1 MRNPCRIL
9 VGKLFDKW
17 PYFEDYELGED
28 KIKMN
33 HRKIP
38 NPHPA
43 SFALITVIDV
53 CTETL
58 LKIIHLIQAM
68 KSYR

>member
-1 MRNPCRIL
+1 L

-17 PYFEDYELGED
+17 PYFGDYELGED
-28 KIKMN
+28 KIKIN
-33 HRKIP
+33 HRSKP
-38 NPHPA
+38 NHHPA
-43 SFALITVIDV
+43 SFALNIVIAV

-58 LKIIHLIQAM
+58 LKIIHLMQAM

>member
-1 MRNPCRIL
+1 L

-33 HRKIP
+33 HRRIP
-38 NPHPA
+38 NHHPA
-43 SFALITVIDV
+43 SFALKTVIAV

-58 LKIIHLIQAM
+58 LKIIHLMQAM

>member
-1 MRNPCRIL
+1 M
-9 VGKLFDKW
+9 KLFDKW
-17 PYFEDYELGED
+17 PYFEDYELGEN

-38 NPHPA
+38 NHYPA
-43 SFALITVIDV
+43 SFALVTVIVV
-53 CTETL
+53 CMETL
-58 LKIIHLIQAM
+58 LKIIHLIRAM

>member
-1 MRNPCRIL
+1 L

-17 PYFEDYELGED
+17 PYFEGYELGKD

-38 NPHPA
+38 NHHPA
-43 SFALITVIDV
+43 SLALKIAIAV
-53 CTETL
+53 CIEAL